1 MALKGSTPFLLLCGL
16 WRFVRMGE
24 GVFSDSESIC
34 FEGIVMA
41 SFSKR
46 CFSSFTVYR
55 SFFVSL
61 SANIMIWKK
70 NVQQ

>member
-41 SFSKR
+41 SL
-46 CFSSFTVYR
+46 Y
-55 SFFVSL
+55 L
-61 SANIMIWKK
+61 M
-70 NVQQ
+70 